1 MNVDGILDELGILPG
16 INEVIVT
23 TERDGVPNA
32 APIGIIRDENVTVRL
47 FLGTHTYEN
56 VLATGQLV
64 ANVTHDPMIFVEAA
78 MSDLEEE
85 CFLRRDGVLT
95 LKDAESWA
103 LFRCS
108 PYRTDI
114 IIPELEFVRGEVIRR
129 EFRAINRGVS
139 CVIEAAIAA
148 TRYNALRV
156 DSYLEEIRKLK
167 RIVQRCGGP
176 REIAAMKRLE
186 EHLAASFP

>member
-1 MNVDGILDELGILPG
+1 METKTERILDDLGILPG

-23 TERDGVPNA
+23 TEREGIPNA
-32 APIGIIRDENVTVRL
+32 APIGIIRDDNIRVRL

-56 VLATGQLV
+56 VLATGLLV
-64 ANVTHDPMIFVEAA
+64 ANVSHDPMIFVEAA
-78 MSDLEEE
+78 MSDLEED
-85 CFLRRDGVLT
+85 CFVRREGVLT
-95 LKDAESWA
+95 LKDAETWA

-114 IIPELEFVRGEVIRR
+114 IMPELEFVKGGVVRK

-148 TRYNALRV
+148 TRYNALRA
-156 DSYLEEIRKLK
+156 DSYLEEIRRLK

-186 EHLAASFP
+186 EYIVL